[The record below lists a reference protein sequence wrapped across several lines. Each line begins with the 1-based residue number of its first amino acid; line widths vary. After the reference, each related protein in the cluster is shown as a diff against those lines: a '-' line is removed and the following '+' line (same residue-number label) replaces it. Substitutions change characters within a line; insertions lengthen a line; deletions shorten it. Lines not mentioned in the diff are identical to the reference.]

1 LELRRLGRSDMWI
14 SSISLGCWVMG
25 KEWWGDADD
34 SESIAAIHAAIDQGI
49 NFIDTA
55 PAYGAGHSE
64 EVLGKA
70 LEGKRDKVYIAT
82 KVGWGDLD
90 PQKLPGALEASLK
103 RLRTDY
109 VDLYQ
114 IHWPHETIP
123 ISDSMAVIKKL
134 QDQGKVRYIGV
145 SNFNVPQMQEA
156 LSVARIESLQP
167 PYNLFWRH
175 IEKDILPFC
184 IENEIGVIAYSPLAQ
199 GLLTGKFTKDTKF
212 PENDIRSHAL
222 LFQGDIFLT
231 ALEAVEEMKPIAQK
245 YGKTLG
251 QVALNWLLCQPGITS
266 AIVGARRP
274 SQVEENVGGQGW
286 KLEDEDLKTLDQLSK
301 RVMSKLDDDPRM
313 WRW

>member
-1 LELRRLGRSDMWI
+1 MEYRRLGRSDMEI
-14 SSISLGCWVMG
+14 SAISLGCWVMG

-34 SESIAAIHAAIDQGI
+34 AESISAIHAAIHLGV

-64 EVLGKA
+64 EVVGKA
-70 LEGKRDKVYIAT
+70 LEGRRDKVYIAT

-90 PQKLPGALEASLK
+90 PQKLPGALEASLR

-123 ISDSMAVIKKL
+123 TVDSMAVIKRL
-134 QDQGKVRYIGV
+134 QEQGKVRYIGV
-145 SNFNVPQMQEA
+145 SNFNVQQMKDA

-175 IEKDILPFC
+175 IEKEILPFC
-184 IENEIGVIAYSPLAQ
+184 VENEIGVIAYSPLAQ

-212 PENDIRSHAL
+212 SENDIRSHAL
-222 LFQGDIFLT
+222 LFQGDVFAT
-231 ALEAVEEMKPIAQK
+231 AVDAVEVMKPIARK
-245 YGKTLG
+245 YGKTVG
-251 QVALNWLLCQPGITS
+251 QLALNWLLSQKGVTS

-274 SQVEENVGGQGW
+274 SQVQENVGGQGW
-286 KLEDEDLKTLDQLSK
+286 QMDTTDLEVVDKLGWL
-301 RVMSKLDDDPRM
+301 VMSKLDEDPRM